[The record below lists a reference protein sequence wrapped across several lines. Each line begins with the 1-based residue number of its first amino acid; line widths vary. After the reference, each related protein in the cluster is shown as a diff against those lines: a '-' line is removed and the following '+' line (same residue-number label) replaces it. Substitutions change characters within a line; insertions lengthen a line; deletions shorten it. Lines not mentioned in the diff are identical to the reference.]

1 MRHSL
6 FAACVSLSL
15 GACGGTTL
23 PEPTGDEATQ
33 VLAPDLPADVRSA
46 LAALPSARI
55 IGAHEDGMPFMIRG
69 DFGRASGSVREPLAA
84 IAPVFRLRASDL
96 VVRRSSRD
104 ERGHTHV
111 RYSRTLNGLPVFGE
125 ELIVHLDELG
135 RIYAANGSARG
146 GEAVALPAQA
156 RLSREALEH
165 AALAL
170 VPGGERVWGEPRL
183 QYARSS
189 TDSRLKLAY
198 ELVVEDASG
207 GGRVR
212 EHVFIDALEGTLV
225 LRFSD
230 HHEAVDRVIYSRAN
244 SGNVLVR
251 QEGEV
256 PTGDAIVDVAYD
268 NLGRFY
274 DCYQSLFSRDS
285 YDNAGAPL
293 QASVHFLRNY
303 GNAYWNGYSQ
313 IMCGDGD
320 SSISAPCSDPDIIFH
335 EMTHAVTGAESGLV
349 YTGESGGLN
358 ESMSDIAAVFC
369 SSWET
374 GWSTGPD
381 IWKLAESSWTPA
393 TAGDALRY
401 LDDPRKDGR
410 SLDYYPDYTSS
421 TSVHYSSG
429 ISNLAFALLS
439 KGGLHP
445 RGKTSVTV
453 AGIGVEQ
460 AARIFYKAG
469 TDYFTASTTFAQAR
483 AYTEQA
489 AQDLSYSTGSVTAAW
504 EAVGVGLTPPPALAA
519 GGAPR
524 SR

>member
-1 MRHSL
+1 M
-6 FAACVSLSL
+6 
-15 GACGGTTL
+15 
-23 PEPTGDEATQ
+23 DDATQ
-33 VLAPDLPADVRSA
+33 VLAPGLPADVRSA
-46 LAALPSARI
+46 LAALPSAQLV
-55 IGAHEDGMPFMIRG
+55 GAHEDGVPFMIRG
-69 DFGRASGSVREPLAA
+69 DFGRASGSARESLAA

-104 ERGHTHV
+104 ERGLTHV

-125 ELIVHLDELG
+125 ELILHLDGLG
-135 RIYAANGSARG
+135 RVYAANGSARG

-156 RLSREALEH
+156 RLSREALAH
-165 AALAL
+165 AALAS
-170 VPGGERVWGEPRL
+170 VPGGERVRGEPRL

-207 GGRVR
+207 GERVR

-225 LRFSD
+225 LRFPD
-230 HHEAVDRVIYSRAN
+230 HHEALDRVIYSRAN

-251 QEGEV
+251 QEGEE
-256 PTGDAIVDVAYD
+256 PTGDAIVDAAYD

-274 DCYQSLFSRDS
+274 DCYQGLFSRDS

-293 QASVHFLRNY
+293 QASVHFLRNFA
-303 GNAYWNGYSQ
+303 NAYWSHSQ

-320 SSISAPCSDPDIIFH
+320 GRTLGAPCSDPDIIFH
-335 EMTHAVTGAESGLV
+335 EMTHAVTQVESGLV

-358 ESMSDIAAVFC
+358 ESMSDIAAAFC

-381 IWKLAESSWTPA
+381 IWNLAEASWTPA
-393 TAGDALRY
+393 AAGDALRY
-401 LDDPRKDGR
+401 MDDPSNDGD

-439 KGGLHP
+439 KGGMHP

-453 AGIGVEQ
+453 SGIGVEH

-469 TDYFTASTTFAQAR
+469 TDYFTASTTFVQAK

-504 EAVGVGLTPPPALAA
+504 EAVGVGVTPLPALAA
-519 GGAPR
+519 GGAHR
-524 SR
+524 SL